1 MELKRL
7 TKDAWRIYYNGRF
20 KGYLTDYGKGY
31 AYQPNDK
38 PDPITI
44 EKEGLKKGELKQLLQ
59 GMLEW
64 DAYEVY
70 SEYKA
75 KLRGF
80 KIKG

>member
-1 MELKRL
+1 MELRRL
-7 TKDAWRIYYNGRF
+7 TKDAWRIYHNGRF
-20 KGYLTDYGKGY
+20 MGYLTDYGKGY
-31 AYQPNDK
+31 EININGKDFNIWK
-38 PDPITI
+38 C
-44 EKEGLKKGELKQLLQ
+44 ELKKGELKQLLQ

-80 KIKG
+80 KIIE